1 MPPPMT
7 TTSACVGRSG
17 ELATATSGAGMR
29 KVSFDTDSLYPGLSP
44 QFTIDESD
52 IKLTLKA
59 TSADLAFS
67 PAVSTD
73 AGSPAEAAPNLF
85 FRMNLPSLLL
95 AIPLLTATVAM
106 AQVGPRT
113 DRAQCASEEGLLMEE
128 IDTARARGRML
139 QRRQLT
145 DQLEALQVRCGLLPP
160 AQSREA
166 AIGRLQGEI
175 LDLRRELDRAETEL
189 RKLRQGL

>member
-1 MPPPMT
+1 M
-7 TTSACVGRSG
+7 
-17 ELATATSGAGMR
+17 
-29 KVSFDTDSLYPGLSP
+29 SFDTDSLYPGLSP

-59 TSADLAFS
+59 ISGDLAFS

-85 FRMNLPSLLL
+85 LRMSLPSLLL